1 MEEMNV
7 LSLDSEDILEY
18 KLDGQFPIWPLVRFD
33 LLTAIS
39 RQGAAGS
46 PQRRV
51 SAKTRVGNL
60 LRGLLGIRIGR
71 ARIQFISSTL
81 FCVKQSDTYTNVLE
95 DYFFEVFPDGSFV
108 YENLDP
114 LDYSRRLPRKNHQ
127 ISTAF
132 TYVDLLG
139 KGIARFFR
147 AGANGDIDAF
157 CRHLSAKGV
166 RQDFVDET
174 RVKLFRYAKQLRTQR
189 LLYRIFLKLSSP
201 QLLFVNCGAYG
212 ASNAI
217 LISEAKS
224 LGIRVAEMQHG
235 VIDASHYA
243 YNYGEEI
250 KRSAVYGR
258 YLPDYLLTFGEFWN
272 GCTNIACPKV
282 AVGHPHL
289 SKIREQFVDKSV
301 PGSFLI
307 ISQWT
312 ITDELIGAAL
322 RLRKIYPDAQ
332 IMYRLHPVEVL
343 TAQQSEQLRRND
355 IWMSDRHSDI
365 YAEFA
370 AFENIVGCYSTALY
384 EAKAFGKNVLILN
397 HPLAFRYGFDKIGRV
412 IDSDHN
418 PDVDSM
424 GNNFDCAEKSFF
436 YQMNFDKSYSDFVRQ
451 HVQEAVIYA
460 S

>member
-1 MEEMNV
+1 MNV
-7 LSLDSEDILEY
+7 LSLDSEDILQY
-18 KLDGQFPIWPLVRFD
+18 KLDGQFHIWPLVRFD

-60 LRGLLGIRIGR
+60 LRGLSGIRLGR

-95 DYFFEVFPDGSFV
+95 DYFCQVFPADSFV

-114 LDYSRRLPRKNHQ
+114 LDYSRRLPRKNRR

-132 TYVDLLG
+132 TYVDLVG

-166 RQDFVDET
+166 RRDFIDDV

-201 QLLFVNCGAYG
+201 RLLFVNCGAYG

-217 LISEAKS
+217 LISEAKA

-250 KRSAVYGR
+250 KRSAAYGR

-272 GCTNIACPKV
+272 GCTNIACAKV

-289 SKIREQFVDKSV
+289 SKIRERFVDKSV
-301 PGSFLI
+301 PGSFLV

-312 ITDELIGAAL
+312 ITDELIDAVL
-322 RLRKIYPDAQ
+322 RIRQIYPQAR
-332 IMYRLHPVEVL
+332 IRYRLHPVEVL
-343 TAQQSEQLRRND
+343 NAHQKERLQASGIELAD
-355 IWMSDRHSDI
+355 SSSDI
-365 YAEFA
+365 YSEFSL
-370 AFENIVGCYSTALY
+370 FEYVVGCYSTALY
-384 EAKAFGKNVLILN
+384 EAKAFRKKVLIMR
-397 HPLAFRYGFDKIGRV
+397 HPLAFQYGFDRV
-412 IDSDHN
+412 GTVFEGDEAISGYNENCTRGESESALFYAEGFDRRYRDLVESTTRYDH
-418 PDVDSM
+418 P
-424 GNNFDCAEKSFF
+424 
-436 YQMNFDKSYSDFVRQ
+436 
-451 HVQEAVIYA
+451 
-460 S
+460 